1 MFEKNDKALFTA
13 HTLLLVVCLIFGIG
27 GALAGLILACIGLIA
42 IGLPL
47 LFCMPFLA
55 WLMWVFG
62 KLPLDTMCDIKL
74 IRNKLYEEDI
84 ESFKP
89 FLKEKKETDDEEE
102 QDEQD
107 EQDEQPKAKAVV
119 PQATPSAANTA
130 DVIQQ
135 LLQLKKLLDDGVIT
149 QEEFDVEKAKILKN
163 I

>member
-13 HTLLLVVCLIFGIG
+13 RTLLIVVCLLFGIG
-27 GALAGLILACIGLIA
+27 GALAGMILACIGLIA

-62 KLPLDTMCDIKL
+62 QLSLNMMCDIKL
-74 IRNKLYEEDI
+74 IRNKLYEESI

-89 FLKEKKETDDEEE
+89 FLEYKTRADDEEK
-102 QDEQD
+102 
-107 EQDEQPKAKAVV
+107 QDEQPQAEAATL
-119 PQATPSAANTA
+119 QATPTTANTA
-130 DVIQQ
+130 DITQQ

-163 I
+163 M

>member
-1 MFEKNDKALFTA
+1 MFEKNDNALFTA
-13 HTLLLVVCLIFGIG
+13 RVLLIVVCLIFGIG

-62 KLPLDTMCDIKL
+62 KLPLNTMCDIKL
-74 IRNKLYEEDI
+74 IRNKLYEEGI

-89 FLKEKKETDDEEE
+89 FLEYKTSAEDEEE
-102 QDEQD
+102 QDEQP
-107 EQDEQPKAKAVV
+107 QAKTAT
-119 PQATPSAANTA
+119 PQATPSTANTA
-130 DVIQQ
+130 DVTQQ

-163 I
+163 M